1 MRTLSSKLLFLALLL
16 TGCSSEP
23 KDFTLTF
30 TMESLQNYKYSI
42 EIASD
47 KSYHTQQQNLYLDA
61 HANTQQIN
69 TFKGTLTDEQF
80 DNLTKLIAASR
91 LFNMKDTYGFDQEP
105 DHLDTFGNVISQ
117 LNYTE
122 GKKVKNI
129 TIRLNSKDLFPKQFL
144 ELMNFLSHLA
154 PQT

>member
-1 MRTLSSKLLFLALLL
+1 
-16 TGCSSEP
+16 
-23 KDFTLTF
+23 
-30 TMESLQNYKYSI
+30 
-42 EIASD
+42 
-47 KSYHTQQQNLYLDA
+47 
-61 HANTQQIN
+61 
-69 TFKGTLTDEQF
+69 
-80 DNLTKLIAASR
+80 
-91 LFNMKDTYGFDQEP
+91 MKDTYGFDQEP